1 MAAVV
6 SVRSGK
12 QLRAAVSLVKLC
24 CFLYFL
30 SVSESRALRASAA
43 NVLLSGFLTKPRCQ
57 SFPKGPVRWLCPDW
71 PLLSSLPFV
80 FSQTE
85 SLPNAGSSSQEH
97 WLSTGTPEQPFVASW
112 KERCFL
118 ARGNCLSASGEDGP
132 AVLRPGFLLTPLRVE
147 RLEFTFVVRKSHRCP
162 AVKLSS
168 SVPGGTIAGAEGPPP
183 VLGLPGAGKVGSWC
197 PGCVPRWMVRD
208 PRKSRGTFIHLPESE
223 LRKHLHVL

>member
-1 MAAVV
+1 MLVLPYPGANFPAQVTV
-6 SVRSGK
+6 TGVASGN
-12 QLRAAVSLVKLC
+12 LRVLAYDSTHYHLEFGLEAQQSWGQGWIRTGG
-24 CFLYFL
+24 
-30 SVSESRALRASAA
+30 SRAPEGLRS
-43 NVLLSGFLTKPRCQ
+43 C
-57 SFPKGPVRWLCPDW
+57 
-71 PLLSSLPFV
+71 LSSSHRSFRLI
-80 FSQTE
+80 E
-85 SLPNAGSSSQEH
+85 LKSS
-97 WLSTGTPEQPFVASW
+97 P
-112 KERCFL
+112 RCFL